1 MRPVTLLP
9 SVPAS
14 GESLTRNVIASVG
27 GSIGCAGI
35 GVVDLGIADRVR
47 DGGFRQAGDG
57 DDVAGFRLVDRH
69 ALEAAEREH
78 LGDAAG
84 LDLLAFV
91 VEHLHRLVRLDGA
104 GGDAAGDDAAEI
116 GIGFEDGAEQ
126 AERAGF
132 HRAAARRA

>member
-1 MRPVTLLP
+1 MRPVTLSP

-35 GVVDLGIADRVR
+35 GVSTDGSQIVIGDGRVR
-47 DGGFRQAGDG
+47 QPGDG
-57 DDVAGFRLVDRH
+57 DDVAGFRLVDRY
-69 ALEAAEREH
+69 AFKTAERQH

-84 LDLLAFV
+84 LDQLAVV
-91 VEHLHRLVRLDGA
+91 VEHLDRLVGLHRA

-126 AERAGF
+126 AERPAF
-132 HRAAARRA
+132 DRPAA